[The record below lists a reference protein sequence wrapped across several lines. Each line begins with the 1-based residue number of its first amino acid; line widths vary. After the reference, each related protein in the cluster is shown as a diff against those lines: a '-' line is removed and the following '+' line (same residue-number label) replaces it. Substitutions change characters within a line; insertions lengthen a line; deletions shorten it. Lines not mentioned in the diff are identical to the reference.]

1 MLVQKYPE
9 LEGIE
14 EERGRGSAWSDG
26 SESCACQANTCQL
39 PVLPLIAQGQE
50 KLCSSNASWCHG
62 EQGCGEQSGADF
74 VFFWVFETGS
84 ELLILLPRS
93 LGLFEFRKLSEEGKG
108 SSGVHRHRG
117 TSPLGNTPSQLT

>member
-1 MLVQKYPE
+1 VLVQKYPE

-62 EQGCGEQSGADF
+62 EQGCVNSRELTSSFSGF
-74 VFFWVFETGS
+74 
-84 ELLILLPRS
+84 LRR
-93 LGLFEFRKLSEEGKG
+93 GLNS
-108 SSGVHRHRG
+108 
-117 TSPLGNTPSQLT
+117 